1 MKKLFYLMMV
11 AATALF
17 ASCNPDNGEGTGTG
31 NNGGNTE
38 IPFYG
43 FILDGA
49 DVTAI
54 GGDEIGRASCRER
67 V

>member
-1 MKKLFYLMMV
+1 MRKLFYLMMV

-31 NNGGNTE
+31 NNGGGNTE
-38 IPFYG
+38 KPFYG
-43 FILDGA
+43 FTVDGA

-54 GGDEIGRASCRER
+54 GGDDYILQM
-67 V
+67 